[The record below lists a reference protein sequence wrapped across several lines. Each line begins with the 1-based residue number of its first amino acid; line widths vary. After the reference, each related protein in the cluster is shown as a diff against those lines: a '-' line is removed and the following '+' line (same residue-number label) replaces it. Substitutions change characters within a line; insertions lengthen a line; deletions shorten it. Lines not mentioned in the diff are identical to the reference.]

1 MTALAER
8 PITVLIAALGGEG
21 GGVLANWVVAAAVG
35 EGYPVQSTSIPG
47 VAQRTGATTYYI
59 EIFPTKLAALGARR
73 PVLALTPNPG
83 NIDMMVASE
92 LIEAGRAMQ
101 NGYVSPARTTLI
113 ASTHRV
119 YATSEK
125 MQMGDGRFD
134 DSRIVRAAAQLARK
148 AVLFDMGRAAQ
159 ASGSVINAVLFGAM
173 VGSGEFPLARAA
185 CEAAIRGGGKAV
197 EANLRGFAAGHDLA
211 TGVSE
216 EPAPVSEKRAWRAT
230 LKARVRG
237 AFPAETHR
245 ILEEGAAR
253 LVDYQD
259 DAYAALYLDRLV
271 PVFDLDSADDGWRLT
286 AETGRHLALWMSY
299 EDVIRVAD
307 LKTRPTRFAR
317 VRREVG
323 AKPSE
328 PIAVVEYLKPGLD
341 EICAILPSGPARA
354 LRTLAT
360 RLGLA
365 DRLSIG
371 MYVKTSAVLGFAILR
386 LLAALRS
393 WRRRSSRFAEEQ
405 ARIEAW
411 LAEIRRV
418 AAHDRTAALEIA
430 ECARLIK
437 GYGDTHR
444 RGWDSFRK
452 IFATLVEGRAPDA
465 RTLAAARQAAL
476 ADPEGDAL
484 ARTLAESAAAPA
496 KAATILATPVEPRL
510 ARAGE

>member
-1 MTALAER
+1 MTATAER

-21 GGVLANWVVAAAVG
+21 GGVLADWVVNAAVG
-35 EGYPVQSTSIPG
+35 EGYPAQSTSIPG
-47 VAQRTGATTYYI
+47 VAQRTGATTYYV
-59 EIFPTKLAALGARR
+59 EIFPTKLASLGARR

-134 DSRIVRAAAQLARK
+134 DSRIVRAAGRLARK
-148 AVLFDMGRAAQ
+148 AVLFDMSRAAQ

-173 VGSGEFPLARAA
+173 VGSGGFPLARAA
-185 CEAAIRGGGKAV
+185 CEAAIRGSGKAV
-197 EANLRGFAAGHDLA
+197 DANLHGFAAGHDLA
-211 TGVSE
+211 AGASE
-216 EPAPVSEKRAWRAT
+216 EPAPVVEKRPWREAP
-230 LKARVRG
+230 LARVRR

-253 LVDYQD
+253 LADYQD
-259 DAYAALYLDRLV
+259 DAYADLYLDRLE
-271 PVFDLDSADDGWRLT
+271 PVLNLDSADDGWRLSS
-286 AETGRHLALWMSY
+286 ETGRHLALWMSY

-307 LKTRPTRFAR
+307 LKTRPARFAR
-317 VRREVG
+317 VREEVG
-323 AKPSE
+323 AKPGE
-328 PIAVVEYLKPGLD
+328 PVAVIEYLKPGLE
-341 EICAILPSGPARA
+341 EICAILPPGLARV
-354 LRTLAT
+354 LRTLAR
-360 RLGLA
+360 RLGFA
-365 DRLSIG
+365 DRLNIG
-371 MYVKTSAVLGFAILR
+371 MYVKTSAVLGFATLR
-386 LLAALRS
+386 SLAALRS

-418 AAHDRTAALEIA
+418 AAQDRAAALEIA

-444 RGWDSFRK
+444 RGWGSFRQ
-452 IFATLVEGRAPDA
+452 IMTTLVEGRAPDA
-465 RTLAAARQAAL
+465 KMLAAARKAAL
-476 ADPEGDAL
+476 VDPEGDAL
-484 ARTLAESAAAPA
+484 ARTLAGLVATPAAAAHVETPA
-496 KAATILATPVEPRL
+496 ERRL
-510 ARAGE
+510 AHAGE